1 MSATTDE
8 VSVIRRDMELDIP
21 HLGAEGPN
29 QHPGYLPHPD
39 PNLHTIPEEDNNGWD
54 DEMPDPYHGN
64 DFDQMPIT
72 RQVTPEA
79 STIHMSPV
87 STRRSHNSTTTELGP
102 SASHQMPSPQ
112 RGHKRSAPGT
122 SSSVQHEQLRDRL
135 ADNYGMKRGH
145 PDTSSSVRDERDRR
159 TQADPSQ
166 PSNPQPEL
174 PIQTSS
180 SRQSDDDAET
190 QLEDDD
196 KFFDA
201 LFSVSKHGPVVPEE
215 WCLYPGLEQTVQQQ
229 VYLFKDCPGAYIQSP
244 AEAMYEAED
253 GLEIEIHP
261 GNEGAFAGLPTL
273 QPGEVLVYK
282 TLVKKFNNKKPLSG
296 VDAVIERSV
305 DALTAEDI
313 KQNWDSVLKA
323 QREEIASFDEH
334 ECFELSPRTENQ
346 NTCTSR
352 WVLRWKLRNQE
363 RIIKARLVIT
373 GLQDKEVEVATY
385 SSCTTRWGQRLVTS
399 LAVIHKWELNTLD
412 VGTAFLR
419 GLSFSELS
427 QIQETPERVV
437 AFEPPRGSEALISER
452 PKHSAYNPQRHVL
465 RLLKAAYGL
474 RDAPRAWR
482 TRLDRA
488 LKALGAAQVVTD
500 GGLYCL
506 YDEKRTLILILSCH
520 VDDLK
525 IAATLK
531 AYQRLKQKLEESFG
545 KLTEQKAYMSELEH
559 CGLMHQQL
567 ADYSIRVHQNHY
579 SKQLRNIAIPADL
592 KDKLAV
598 LISGLLLQQY
608 MSLLGAAAWLTQTR
622 ADVAIYITA
631 LQRATV
637 KATIGHVMR
646 LNKVV
651 RYLRNKPLF
660 LYYPSFGNVTLSG
673 LKILCISDSAYRRED
688 ATCLARRGAII
699 TLSTCED
706 ERPGGLCH
714 TLEFYSRRQRKIT
727 RSTNAAETMSLA
739 DAVELARVV
748 SQTLTSIYR
757 PDLRIR
763 DLISLEEQ
771 GQLAVP
777 TDAVVDCKSVFDSL
791 AAPELQ
797 IPSESG
803 LILVLAGL
811 KEMLQNH
818 SMRRIWWV
826 NTQSMLSDGL
836 NKGIITRRALVTFSQ
851 TGFWQA
857 IGEVK
862 KHQETQ
868 FRPTPGA
875 MSFLDDDHDQVPAV
889 RQTAT
894 FVI

>member
-1 MSATTDE
+1 M
-8 VSVIRRDMELDIP
+8 
-21 HLGAEGPN
+21 
-29 QHPGYLPHPD
+29 
-39 PNLHTIPEEDNNGWD
+39 
-54 DEMPDPYHGN
+54 
-64 DFDQMPIT
+64 
-72 RQVTPEA
+72 
-79 STIHMSPV
+79 
-87 STRRSHNSTTTELGP
+87 
-102 SASHQMPSPQ
+102 
-112 RGHKRSAPGT
+112 
-122 SSSVQHEQLRDRL
+122 
-135 ADNYGMKRGH
+135 
-145 PDTSSSVRDERDRR
+145 
-159 TQADPSQ
+159 
-166 PSNPQPEL
+166 
-174 PIQTSS
+174 
-180 SRQSDDDAET
+180 
-190 QLEDDD
+190 
-196 KFFDA
+196 
-201 LFSVSKHGPVVPEE
+201 
-215 WCLYPGLEQTVQQQ
+215 
-229 VYLFKDCPGAYIQSP
+229 
-244 AEAMYEAED
+244 
-253 GLEIEIHP
+253 
-261 GNEGAFAGLPTL
+261 
-273 QPGEVLVYK
+273 
-282 TLVKKFNNKKPLSG
+282 
-296 VDAVIERSV
+296 

-313 KQNWDSVLKA
+313 KQNWDAVLKA

-363 RIIKARLVIT
+363 RIIKARLVIR
-373 GLQDKEVEVATY
+373 GFQDKEVEVATY

-399 LAVIHKWELNTLD
+399 LAVIHKWELNALD

-506 YDEKRTLILILSCH
+506 YDEKKTLILILSCH

-567 ADYSIRVHQNHY
+567 ADYSIRAHQNHY
-579 SKQLRNIAIPADL
+579 SKQLRNITIPADL

-622 ADVAIYITA
+622 ANVAIYITA
-631 LQRATV
+631 LERATV
-637 KATIGHVMR
+637 KATVGHVMR

-651 RYLRNKPLF
+651 RYLRNKPLS

-673 LKILCISDSAYRRED
+673 LKILCISDSAYCRED
-688 ATCLARRGAII
+688 ATCLAMRGAII

-714 TLEFYSRRQRKIT
+714 TLEFYSRSVKLH
-727 RSTNAAETMSLA
+727 AAQM
-739 DAVELARVV
+739 
-748 SQTLTSIYR
+748 Q
-757 PDLRIR
+757 LRR
-763 DLISLEEQ
+763 CHLL
-771 GQLAVP
+771 
-777 TDAVVDCKSVFDSL
+777 
-791 AAPELQ
+791 
-797 IPSESG
+797 
-803 LILVLAGL
+803 
-811 KEMLQNH
+811 
-818 SMRRIWWV
+818 
-826 NTQSMLSDGL
+826 TQSSLRVL
-836 NKGIITRRALVTFSQ
+836 CLK
-851 TGFWQA
+851 
-857 IGEVK
+857 
-862 KHQETQ
+862 
-868 FRPTPGA
+868 P
-875 MSFLDDDHDQVPAV
+875 
-889 RQTAT
+889 
-894 FVI
+894 